1 MPNPNIARR
10 RLYNQQISHPAF
22 EQPEEVVRWL
32 GAVQAQEY
40 GPTLWSLG
48 LRMRQANAAIVEA
61 AVADG
66 RILRTHLL
74 RPTWHFVTAADIRW
88 VLALTAP
95 RVHALN
101 AYMVRQLDLDERVLA
116 RSNEVIAQALA
127 GGRHLTRKELGEAL
141 GQAGIEAQG
150 VRLGYILHYAELE
163 ALICS
168 GARRGKQF
176 TYALL
181 DERAPQAKTLD
192 RDEALAELAKRYF
205 TSHGPATRKDFTW
218 WSSLTM
224 ADAKAGV
231 EMLGSQLASET
242 IDNQTYWFDPA
253 SPSVE
258 PATNDADEP
267 QVYLLPIYD
276 EYISYADRS
285 AIFDPRYKGLY
296 DPQNNLS
303 YAHMVVIDGQIVGT
317 WKRTFKRKSVEFQ
330 RIMFRPLTQIEEE
343 AVTTAAQRYGNF
355 HGLPVVM
362 VA

>member
-1 MPNPNIARR
+1 MPNLNIAHR
-10 RLYNQQISHPAF
+10 RLYNQRISHPTF

-48 LRMRQANAAIVEA
+48 LRMRQANAATVEA

-95 RVHALN
+95 RVHSLN
-101 AYMVRQLDLDERVLA
+101 AYMYRQLDLDERVLA

-127 GGRHLTRKELGEAL
+127 GGRQLTRNELGEAL
-141 GQAGIEAQG
+141 KQAGIEAQG
-150 VRLGYILHYAELE
+150 MRLGYIVHFAELE

-181 DERAPQAKTLD
+181 SERAPQAKTLE
-192 RDEALAELAKRYF
+192 RDEALAELVRRYF
-205 TSHGPATRKDFTW
+205 ASHGPATLKDFTW
-218 WSSLTM
+218 WSSLTL
-224 ADAKAGV
+224 ADAKTGV
-231 EMLGSQLASET
+231 ELAGSQLAAET
-242 IDNQTYWFDPA
+242 IDEQVYWFDPA
-253 SPSVE
+253 TSPVE
-258 PATNDADEP
+258 QAMVEADEP

-276 EYISYADRS
+276 EFVSHADRS
-285 AIFDPRYKGLY
+285 AVFDPQYKELY

-303 YAHMVVIDGQIVGT
+303 YWHTVVIDGQIVGT
-317 WKRTFKRKSVEFQ
+317 WKRTFKKKSVEFQ
-330 RIMFRPLTQIEEE
+330 HRVFRPLSQAEEK
-343 AVTTAAQRYGNF
+343 AVAAAAQRYGDF
-355 HGLPVVM
+355 HGLPVAM
-362 VA
+362 I